1 LNWRELNHILASLS
15 EEKVLELLNAERV
28 GAKRVSVLERL
39 HQRYST
45 LRATRERLEI
55 LQEARN
61 V

>member
-1 LNWRELNHILASLS
+1 MNWRELNHILASLS

-45 LRATRERLEI
+45 LRATRERLVI

>member
-1 LNWRELNHILASLS
+1 MNWRELNHILASLS